1 MNGSERTPGG
11 NQPKAPRGGISRQS
25 MSLIRPITP
34 IPLKHQ

>member
-1 MNGSERTPGG
+1 MKESEQTPGG
-11 NQPKAPRGGISRQS
+11 NQPKAPRGGICRQR